1 MDLVGDASAHSSE
14 AIRCDS
20 LGAAGL
26 AIHHYREAI
35 CALRMLL
42 ISHPDTSLRYSYGAR
57 CDSYR
62 HRIDILER
70 RMARGRT
77 QT

>member
-1 MDLVGDASAHSSE
+1 MARGASFHASE
-14 AIRCDS
+14 AIRYDS

-26 AIHHYREAI
+26 AIHHYGEAI

-42 ISHPDTSLRYSYGAR
+42 AAYPGTRLRHSCEAW
-57 CDSYR
+57 CDSYLYK
-62 HRIDILER
+62 IGTLKR

-77 QT
+77 PA

>member
-14 AIRCDS
+14 AILCDS

-26 AIHHYREAI
+26 AIHHYREGI
-35 CALRMLL
+35 CTLRMLL
-42 ISHPDTSLRYSYGAR
+42 AAHPDTWLRYSYEAR

-70 RMARGRT
+70 SMARDRT
-77 QT
+77 SA